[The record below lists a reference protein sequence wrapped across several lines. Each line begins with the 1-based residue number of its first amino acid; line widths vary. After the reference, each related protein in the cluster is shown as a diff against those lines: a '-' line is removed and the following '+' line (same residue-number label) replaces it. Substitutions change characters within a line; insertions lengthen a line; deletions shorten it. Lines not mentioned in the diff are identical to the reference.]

1 MDRIAFLAY
10 TNRSPYKEMLACLA
24 LEEGINH
31 TELLERLIGR
41 SIGLSVEN
49 LQLNLEEL
57 EENGLIASIN
67 ECYLF
72 REDWVKQMVL
82 FLDEFEETKNEIDIC
97 EALIQRKKQGSTT
110 P

>member
-1 MDRIAFLAY
+1 MNRLQFLSY

-41 SIGLSVEN
+41 SIGLEMEH
-49 LQLNLEEL
+49 LKLNLEEL
-57 EENGLIASIN
+57 EESGLIASIN

-72 REDWVKQMVL
+72 RENWVKEMVL

-97 EALIQRKKQGSTT
+97 EALIQKKKSSESRL
-110 P
+110 